1 MGHLDLDV
9 FVDCPEDEDSPRPY
23 LRVPVHDFPN
33 ADGEESGG
41 VVRVSATPH
50 LLRDCDG
57 RVLSVMVELA
67 FETCAGAVSSRIV
80 INPSSALEL
89 ADLIIRAAVA
99 VKVPE
104 PG

>member
-9 FVDCPEDEDSPRPY
+9 FAECPDDEDDLRPY
-23 LRVPVHDFPN
+23 LKVPPPYFHDTER
-33 ADGEESGG
+33 GESGG
-41 VVRVSATPH
+41 VVLFSATPH
-50 LLRDCDG
+50 LRRDDDG
-57 RVLSVMVELA
+57 KVLSVMVELE

-80 INPSSALEL
+80 IDPKSALEL

-104 PG
+104 PD